1 MGCLMEILNPHI
13 RIIKKVKVKNMKVI
27 LIIIVSMALV
37 YFIYKLCMLKYEI
50 ILYKGVYKSDNEPVY
65 ITANRQEIDENP
77 YLPIPGNDAIY
88 TKPCKKLSMLTYSKC
103 KDSTTTKYVISYPI
117 YKMDTTYTYTDENF
131 KFRVL
136 QSKNTVEETLSSF
149 ITPIRVDNLR
159 EYLKYIELFKDIK
172 TYRDIETYHNTL
184 VEELITKYNAVV
196 ESNSQS
202 SYIDKS
208 NETIKRILDICKM
221 KNKDK

>member
-1 MGCLMEILNPHI
+1 
-13 RIIKKVKVKNMKVI
+13 MKVI
-27 LIIIVSMALV
+27 LVIIVLGALI
-37 YFIYKLCMLKYEI
+37 YFIYNLCMLKYKI
-50 ILYKGVYKSDNEPVY
+50 ILRKGLYKSSNEPVY
-65 ITANRQEIDENP
+65 ITANRKEIEENTW
-77 YLPIPGNDAIY
+77 LPIAGNDAIY
-88 TKPCKKLSMLTYSKC
+88 TIPCKELGMLTYSKC

-159 EYLKYIELFKDIK
+159 KYLEYMELFKDIK
-172 TYRDIETYHNTL
+172 TYSDIEAYHNTL
-184 VEELITKYNAVV
+184 VEELITKYNVVV

-202 SYIDKS
+202 SYIDNS
-208 NETIKRILDICKM
+208 NETIKRILDICKNS
-221 KNKDK
+221 NK

>member
-1 MGCLMEILNPHI
+1 MEILNPHI

-27 LIIIVSMALV
+27 LIIIVSIALV

-65 ITANRQEIDENP
+65 ITANRQEIDEKP

-103 KDSTTTKYVISYPI
+103 KDSTSTKYVISYPI
-117 YKMDTTYTYTDENF
+117 YKMNTYNDELF
-131 KFRVL
+131 KHRVL
-136 QSKNTVEETLSSF
+136 ISENTVEETLSSF
-149 ITPIRVDNLR
+149 ITPIKVNNLR
-159 EYLKYIELFKDIK
+159 EYLKYMELFKDIK
-172 TYRDIETYHNTL
+172 TYSDIEAYHNTL

-196 ESNSQS
+196 ESNTQS
-202 SYIDKS
+202 SYIDNS

-221 KNKDK
+221 KNKEK

>member
-1 MGCLMEILNPHI
+1 
-13 RIIKKVKVKNMKVI
+13 MKVI
-27 LIIIVSMALV
+27 LVIIVSVALI
-37 YFIYKLCMLKYEI
+37 YFIYNLCMLKYKI
-50 ILYKGVYKSDNEPVY
+50 ILRKGLYKSSNEPVY
-65 ITANRQEIDENP
+65 ITANRKEIEENP
-77 YLPIPGNDAIY
+77 WLPIAGNDAIY
-88 TKPCKKLSMLTYSKC
+88 TIPCKELGMLTYSKC
-103 KDSTTTKYVISYPI
+103 KDSTATKYVISYPI
-117 YKMDTTYTYTDENF
+117 YKMDNYNNEYF
-131 KFRVL
+131 KFNVL
-136 QSKNTVEETLSSF
+136 RSKNTVEETLSSF
-149 ITPIRVDNLR
+149 ITPINVNNLE

-221 KNKDK
+221 KNKEK